1 MRIAKVYLLDALF
14 HIDREYDYIVGD
26 DDCVKVG
33 YVVKVPFGKGDRL
46 MLGIVSS
53 VNEYTLDE
61 TGEKEEKAQS
71 SSRPALKQI
80 RFALPGE
87 YSLSREAM
95 ELAYMIRKL
104 TVCTFGE
111 AARLMLPP
119 SVLSLDRLPGGRYK
133 KYVSLSDEF
142 RKSVQ
147 GEKVGGAEVC
157 TEKSYKVNSQAQR
170 AVVDFLFENGECDIE
185 YLCDALGIDK
195 VRIKPL
201 LARGILSV
209 RAEEEIP
216 NPYKKYGC
224 GKRNEIILNREQT
237 AAHSKVK
244 ELANSG
250 KPCAALLFGVTGS
263 GKTKVIMSL
272 IDDALRLGKT
282 AIMLVPEISLTPQ
295 TVSLFCE
302 RYGERVAVINSSLSS
317 GERLDAWR
325 RIKRGEV
332 DLVIGTRSAIFAPLE
347 NIGLII
353 IDEEHEHTYKSDSD
367 PKYHTRDI
375 ASVRCKQNNAVM
387 LLASAT
393 PSIESFYRAKKGIYT
408 LIEMKRR
415 YGGAKLPDV
424 HTVDMRGELSEGN
437 ISCISQL
444 LYEKI
449 QQRKERG
456 EQTILL
462 LNRRGYNPSV
472 HCGRC
477 GYVFECP
484 RCSLSLTYHS
494 EYGGRGKLLCHICGF
509 RMASPDEC
517 PQCHEKSLS
526 FLGTGT
532 QRAESELHRVFP
544 ESHILRMD
552 ADTTTSKHS
561 YENMLDSFRQEKYDI
576 LLGTQMVAKGHD
588 FPLVSLVGVMLADSS
603 LYVNDFR
610 ASERTFSLITQVIG
624 RAGRGRLDG
633 EAVIQTFRP
642 DSEIIRLAAK
652 QDYEAFY
659 ESEIKHREA
668 HMFPPFCDIVTMTVT
683 SGEEGRLTEGAGRV
697 LGKLEELAREMKSPV
712 IVFGPVDAQIY
723 KAMGKY
729 RKKIIIK
736 TKINSEVRKMLADMR
751 EHFSYD
757 RNILLTLDIN
767 PTNT

>member
-14 HIDREYDYIVGD
+14 HIDREYDYAAGEGISP
-26 DDCVKVG
+26 KVG
-33 YVVKVPFGKGDRL
+33 NIVTVPFGKGNRR
-46 MLGIVSS
+46 MLGIVSCTYESTDKETESEISGSEATLKSIYS
-53 VNEYTLDE
+53 VHP
-61 TGEKEEKAQS
+61 S
-71 SSRPALKQI
+71 
-80 RFALPGE
+80 E
-87 YSLSREAM
+87 YSLDADAM
-95 ELAYMIRKL
+95 ELARMISKL

-111 AARLMLPP
+111 AARLMLP
-119 SVLSLDRLPGGRYK
+119 SAVLSVSHLPSAKYK
-133 KYVSLSDEF
+133 KYVSVSNGIDTGAA
-142 RKSVQ
+142 KSPL
-147 GEKVGGAEVC
+147 
-157 TEKSYKVNSQAQR
+157 QR
-170 AVVDFLFENGECDIE
+170 AIIDFLSENGECELE

-201 LARGILSV
+201 CERGVITV
-209 RAEEEIP
+209 RKEEKIANTYE
-216 NPYKKYGC
+216 KYGK
-224 GKRNEIILNREQT
+224 GKPSKIILNREQT
-237 AAHSKVK
+237 DAHDKAK
-244 ELANSG
+244 ELMSSG

-272 IDDALRLGKT
+272 IDDALAMGKT
-282 AIMLVPEISLTPQ
+282 AVMLVPEISLTPQ

-302 RYGERVAVINSSLSS
+302 RYGERVAVIHSSLSA
-317 GERLDAWR
+317 GERLDSWR

-332 DLVIGTRSAIFAPLE
+332 DLVIGTRSAIFAPLK
-347 NIGLII
+347 NIGIII

-367 PKYHTRDI
+367 PKYHTRDV
-375 ASVRCKQNNAVM
+375 ASVRCKQNNALM

-393 PSIESFYRAKKGIYT
+393 PSVESFYRAKKGIYT

-415 YGGAKLPDV
+415 YGGAKLPSV
-424 HTVDMRGELSEGN
+424 HTVDMRGELSSGN
-437 ISCISQL
+437 VSCVSQL
-444 LYEKI
+444 LYDKMC
-449 QQRKERG
+449 ERRERR

-472 HCGRC
+472 HCRKC

-494 EYGGRGKLLCHICGF
+494 ENGGRGNLMCHICGY
-509 RMASPDEC
+509 RIESPAEC
-517 PQCHEKSLS
+517 PECHERSLS

-532 QRAESELHRVFP
+532 QRAESELERIFP
-544 ESHILRMD
+544 DSHVLRMD
-552 ADTTTSKHS
+552 ADTTASKHS
-561 YENMLDSFRQEKYDI
+561 YENMLDSFRRREYDI

-588 FPLVSLVGVMLADSS
+588 FPSVSLVGVMLADSS

-624 RAGRGRLDG
+624 RAGRGSLYG

-659 ESEIKHREA
+659 DIEIKQREA
-668 HMFPPFCDIVTMTVT
+668 HLFPPFCDIVTMTVT
-683 SGEEGRLTEGAGRV
+683 ADDEEKLKEGATRV
-697 LGKLEELAREMKSPV
+697 SNSLGELAQKVKSPV
-712 IVFGPVDAQIY
+712 IIFGPVDAQIY

-736 TKINSEVRKMLADMR
+736 TRINSEIRKMLSDMR
-751 EHFSYD
+751 MIFSCD
-757 RNILLTLDIN
+757 KNILLTLDIN